1 MRAAVD
7 DLMQGFRFH
16 VTGVSNTPDK
26 KDLLQ
31 PGFIRGAAGG
41 EPFEGGAQAGFQ
53 SVTLPE
59 LSVEPVEYREGTF
72 TWTQKYPGPPTVS
85 DCTLMRGIAKK
96 DTAFFDW
103 VEGAVNGKEYRM
115 DITIWHYQRAEMGS
129 AKKSDTSSE
138 MRRVEC
144 KNCVP
149 TRAKPAADFD
159 SMSGEVSMAEVD
171 FALES
176 FTLLTK

>member
-16 VTGVSNTPDK
+16 VRGKNRDD

-41 EPFEGGAQAGFQ
+41 EPFEGGAEAGFQ

-59 LSVEPVEYREGTF
+59 LSLEPVEYREGTF

-103 VEGAVNGKEYRM
+103 VYGAVTGVEYRM
-115 DITIWHYQRAEMGS
+115 DVTIWHYQRAEMGS
-129 AKKSDTSSE
+129 AARSETSTD
-138 MRRVEC
+138 MRRVLC
-144 KNCVP
+144 HNCVP

-176 FTLLTK
+176 FELLTK